1 MLIYMIFY
9 VNLMLINE
17 SLMGEDK
24 IKCYFTII
32 MNHIINYFV
41 TFQGGGGDTRIQQI

>member
-1 MLIYMIFY
+1 MRNCELCTLMLIYMIFY

-24 IKCYFTII
+24 IKC
-32 MNHIINYFV
+32 
-41 TFQGGGGDTRIQQI
+41 